1 MGLFDTLSVQNERVT
16 ILNPMC
22 YPNTWVTGFFS
33 FTITGE
39 VTMRA
44 IRLVMTGN
52 EVTVIVTRNKK
63 HSSRHTSTNKLVE
76 QYYVVSGSSKS
87 SPSSGDLA
95 LKPGDYSIP
104 FQFLV
109 PPGAPVS
116 GTEGGPSMSLGVSY
130 SVTGYIDIPW
140 GSDATAS
147 APFQVGVCMPVGQ
160 VQQLMMPV
168 GFGEP
173 RRVPIT
179 CCCCSKGEVSF
190 TATVNQG
197 VIVLDRPV
205 TLDVTLKI
213 DNSRGEEP
221 VDAVIVSVVNNVFVR
236 AAGYARTA
244 RGPIAT
250 VTKADSKV
258 AVGQAQEMHIAVPLG
273 APNVFRFPT
282 WNGVNSTVTW
292 FVEICLDIPYAT
304 DPKIL
309 LPIVAAQHLDETN
322 LAPPLPVTA
331 TAPGSEAVPLAPPMR
346 QDPNVLIEYRYELPG
361 QLEAHAK
368 NLHMLPPIGP
378 GGQPAPYGHAPSS
391 LY

>member
-44 IRLVMTGN
+44 IRLVMTGS

-63 HSSRHTSTNKLVE
+63 HSTRHTSTNKLVE

-221 VDAVIVSVVNNVFVR
+221 ETRCLLRNSSLSFFVLESLANRRFFIVPGEQDV
-236 AAGYARTA
+236 
-244 RGPIAT
+244 
-250 VTKADSKV
+250 
-258 AVGQAQEMHIAVPLG
+258 Q
-273 APNVFRFPT
+273 FRFQFLVLPQAVQVQKKG
-282 WNGVNSTVTW
+282 GVIFW
-292 FVEICLDIPYAT
+292 I
-304 DPKIL
+304 
-309 LPIVAAQHLDETN
+309 
-322 LAPPLPVTA
+322 
-331 TAPGSEAVPLAPPMR
+331 
-346 QDPNVLIEYRYELPG
+346 
-361 QLEAHAK
+361 
-368 NLHMLPPIGP
+368 
-378 GGQPAPYGHAPSS
+378 
-391 LY
+391 